1 MPKFITDNL
10 ALIVMVGIVLVG
22 LLGIGLKDVLRF
34 SVTRSWAISS
44 VCFRQS
50 IRRRVLWLTPLV
62 ILGVLTVSQFQKPI
76 DAQDA
81 VRQTTSYSLF
91 ATGLLV
97 AIVTIILAC
106 TNLPQEIE
114 NRVIYTV
121 ATKPTTRLEIVV
133 GKVIGF
139 VRVSFWI
146 LLIMGIFTWGYLRWQ
161 DWRARSEIT
170 AQLAEA
176 NVDPISRP
184 TLEYYKQHGTLHARE
199 LVLPERLALYA
210 HEPTSAEDRWVA
222 GGNEGEM

>member
-1 MPKFITDNL
+1 MLYGKQQNMSQLLAELPSLITDNL
-10 ALIVMVGIVLVG
+10 AIIVLILIVLVG

-34 SVTRSWAISS
+34 SITRAWAISG

-62 ILGVLTVSQFQKPI
+62 ILGVLIVSQFQKAI
-76 DAQDA
+76 DPQDA
-81 VRQTTSYSLF
+81 VRQQTSYCLF
-91 ATGLLV
+91 ASGLLV

-121 ATKPTTRLEIVV
+121 ATKPITRLEIVV

-146 LLIMGIFTWGYLRWQ
+146 LLIMGLFSWGYLRFR
-161 DWRARSEIT
+161 DWRLRSEIR
-170 AQLAEA
+170 AQLEGPTET
-176 NVDPISRP
+176 NLRP
-184 TLEYYKQHGTLHARE
+184 TLEYYRDRGTLH
-199 LVLPERLALYA
+199 
-210 HEPTSAEDRWVA
+210 
-222 GGNEGEM
+222 